1 MELTKEKF
9 LLALVVELSESS
21 TFKLNL
27 VLSCLAITVS
37 DFPSLLVVHGSC
49 LKLEAISS
57 HVYIGIHSSRVE
69 IVQYF
74 FKGSHYLT

>member
-1 MELTKEKF
+1 MELTKDKF
-9 LLALVVELSESS
+9 LLALDVELSESS

-37 DFPSLLVVHGSC
+37 DFPSLLVHGSC